1 MKEGKANNDGVVQQ
15 YQRLLCAGWVV
26 QKGGKRDAENAQ
38 LRRSSVKKSVLHL
51 RINVSAKKKK
61 KKEKKIDTHV

>member
-15 YQRLLCAGWVV
+15 YQRLLCAGWVA
-26 QKGGKRDAENAQ
+26 QKGGKRDAEKAQ
-38 LRRSSVKKSVLHL
+38 LRCSSVLHL

-61 KKEKKIDTHV
+61 EREKKIDTHV